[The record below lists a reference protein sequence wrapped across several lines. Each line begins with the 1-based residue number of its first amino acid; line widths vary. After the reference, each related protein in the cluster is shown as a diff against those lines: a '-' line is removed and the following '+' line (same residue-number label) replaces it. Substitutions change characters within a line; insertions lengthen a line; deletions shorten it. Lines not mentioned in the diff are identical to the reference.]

1 MDTDLERMRA
11 QLPRFSTF
19 SPDDILPTADALLT
33 RNRQA
38 IAALVAQGTPPC
50 WEDFVLPLDDLND
63 QLSRCWSPVRHLH
76 GVLDSEALRR
86 AYNDA
91 LPAIS
96 AYGTELMQ
104 HDGLYHGYAALGDAP
119 DFAAWPPARRQV
131 VAHALRDFRLGGI
144 ALDPE
149 RRARFSAIQQE
160 LAELAARFEENVLD
174 ATRAF
179 EHHTNDRAALA
190 GLPEPILALAA
201 QNAKQAGRDGWLL
214 TLDLP
219 CYQAVLM
226 YADDRALRRELYD
239 AYVTRASERS
249 AAGRFDNSSVMSR
262 LLELRHE
269 SARLLDFAN
278 YAELSLATKMADSTA
293 AVFGFLRDLARRSRP
308 MALCELALLQEFAQ
322 RELGLAELEAWDIPY
337 ASEKL
342 RQDAYAI
349 SQEILRPYFPV
360 ARVLEGLFEII
371 RRLFGVR
378 VEKLDGIEVWHS
390 DVACYAVRDE
400 RGGALRGM
408 FYLDLFARANKR
420 SGAWMDVC
428 LDRRRIADQV
438 RHPAAYLT
446 CNFTPPVEGKPSL
459 LTHDEVITL
468 FHEFGHGLHHLL
480 TRIDEPGVAGINGVA
495 WDAVEL
501 PSQFMEN
508 WCWEREALDLL
519 SAHHET
525 GEPLSDDLL
534 QRLRAAK
541 NFQAG
546 LKSLRQIEFAL
557 FDFRLHAE
565 FVPGIDIQAL
575 LDAVRSEIA
584 VLIPPRHNRFQHSFS
599 HIFAGGYAAGYYSY
613 KWAEVLAADAF
624 SRFEES
630 GVFDPDA
637 GADFLHEILE
647 RGGSEDAAVL
657 FRRFRGRDPRI
668 EALIRRSGL
677 AA

>member
-1 MDTDLERMRA
+1 MDTDLERTRA
-11 QLPRFSTF
+11 QLPRFATF
-19 SPDDILPTADALLT
+19 NPADVQPAVDALLA
-33 RNRQA
+33 RNR
-38 IAALVAQGTPPC
+38 AALAALGALDGAPG
-50 WEDFVLPLDDLND
+50 WDNFVEPLDDLND
-63 QLSRCWSPVRHLH
+63 ALSRCWSPVRHLH
-76 GVLDSEALRR
+76 GVLDSEALRE
-86 AYNDA
+86 AYNAA

-96 AYGTELMQ
+96 AYGTELLQ
-104 HDGLYHGYAALGDAP
+104 NDGLYRGFAALEAAP
-119 DFAAWPPARRQV
+119 DFAMLSPARRQV
-131 VAHALRDFRLGGI
+131 VLQSLRDFRLGGI
-144 ALDPE
+144 ALDPA
-149 RRARFSAIQQE
+149 RRVRFSEVQQE
-160 LAELAARFEENVLD
+160 LAKLGARFEENVLD

-179 EHHTNDRAALA
+179 EYHTTDAAELA
-190 GLPEPILALAA
+190 GLPDPILGLTA
-201 QNAKQAGRDGWLL
+201 QNAQQAGRDGWLL

-226 YADDRALRRELYD
+226 YADDRTLRHTLYD
-239 AYVTRASERS
+239 AYVTRASELS
-249 AAGRFDNSSVMSR
+249 AEGRFDNSEVISR
-262 LLELRHE
+262 ILALRQE
-269 SARLLDFAN
+269 SARLLDFAD
-278 YAELSLATKMADSTA
+278 YAALSLATKMAGSPA
-293 AVFGFLRDLARRSRP
+293 EVLGFLRDLARRSRP
-308 MALCELALLQEFAQ
+308 VAL
-322 RELGLAELEAWDIPY
+322 RELGELEAFAARELGMAQLEAWDVPY

-342 RQDAYAI
+342 RQHSYAI
-349 SQEILRPYFPV
+349 SQETLRPYFPV
-360 ARVLEGLFEII
+360 ARVLSGLFEII

-378 VEKLDGIEVWHS
+378 IAKLDGIDVWHP
-390 DVACYAVRDE
+390 DVACYEVRGEAD
-400 RGGALRGM
+400 GDLRGV
-408 FYLDLFARANKR
+408 FYLDIFARAHKR
-420 SGAWMDVC
+420 GGAWMDDC
-428 LDRRRIADQV
+428 LGRRRVGGEV

-446 CNFTPPVEGKPSL
+446 CNFTPPVEGRPSL

-534 QRLRAAK
+534 SRLRAAK

-565 FVPGIDIQAL
+565 FARGLDVQTL
-575 LDAVRSEIA
+575 LDEVRNEVA

-624 SRFEES
+624 SRFEEA
-630 GVFDPDA
+630 GVFDPQA
-637 GADFLHEILE
+637 GADFLHAILE

-657 FRRFRGRDPRI
+657 FRRFRGRDPSI

-677 AA
+677 TA